1 MIYQESLFRLEE
13 PDRRKEFVMGVGVTQ
28 IEPITA
34 MRAVLEIEDAEVVDS
49 KFTDN
54 KERAQKQFA
63 TTLKVISGAGER
75 DGETF
80 SEWFSFLATGEIGP
94 KTKTG
99 QVLTAALGENTQAET
114 LDELAT
120 RLIGKTFAA
129 QVGTSK
135 DGQYS
140 RVVHDTI
147 NAVPRAVR
155 EEESDDADDDS
166 EEDFDSIPF

>member
-1 MIYQESLFRLEE
+1 
-13 PDRRKEFVMGVGVTQ
+13 MGVGVTKTQ
-28 IEPITA
+28 PITA
-34 MRAVLEIEDAEVVDS
+34 IRAILKIEDAEVVDS
-49 KFTDN
+49 KFKDS

-63 TTLKVISGAGER
+63 CTLKIVSGAGER

-94 KTKTG
+94 KTKAG
-99 QVLTAALGENTQAET
+99 QFLTTALGEEASAET

-129 QVGTSK
+129 QIGTSK
-135 DGQYS
+135 GGQYA

-147 NAVPRAVR
+147 APVSHALR
-155 EEESDDADDDS
+155 DDANDDARGDA
-166 EEDFDSIPF
+166 EQDFGSIPF